1 MSLTIVIALVIDQL
15 LGEPRRFHP
24 LVGFGRWV
32 TWVEA
37 RFDALGISPLRARL
51 NGILAWLVT
60 VLPFAL
66 IAFVLVDRLGMVI
79 DILLLYLAIG
89 RKSLCQ
95 HGRRVVDAIRTGDLT
110 QVRYQTSMIVSR
122 ECAHLDKT
130 GCARATVESVLENG
144 SDSIFAAIFWFLLAG
159 APGVVIYRL
168 ANTLDAMWGYKNDRY
183 RYFGWFSARI
193 DDVLNYIPARLCA
206 VCYCLA
212 GNAHAGFASWRRYA
226 RLLSSPNGGPVMS
239 AGAGALDVCLGGPAI
254 YHGLTVEK
262 PWYGGTQPA
271 DERQI
276 INAIQLLDRALLIF
290 VAVVFG
296 LLLLF

>member
-1 MSLTIVIALVIDQL
+1 MSLTIVIALLIDQL
-15 LGEPRRFHP
+15 LGEPRCFHP

-32 TWVEA
+32 TWVET
-37 RFDALGISPLRARL
+37 RLYGTGSSPLRARL
-51 NGILAWLVT
+51 TGVLAWMVA
-60 VLPFAL
+60 VLPIAL
-66 IAFVLVDRLGMVI
+66 LAFVLAQWLGMVM

-95 HGRRVVDAIRTGDLT
+95 HGRWVVDAIRAGDLAR
-110 QVRYQTSMIVSR
+110 VRYQTSMIVSR
-122 ECAHLDKT
+122 ECAHLDQA

-159 APGVVIYRL
+159 VPGVVVYRL

-183 RYFGWFSARI
+183 RYFGWFSARM
-193 DDVLNYIPARLCA
+193 DDVLNYVPARLCA

-212 GNAHAGFASWRRYA
+212 GNARAGFASWCRYA

-254 YHGLTVEK
+254 YHGVTVEK

-276 INAIQLLDRALLIF
+276 LNAIKLLDRALLIF
-290 VAVVFG
+290 VAAALG
-296 LLLLF
+296 LLLPF